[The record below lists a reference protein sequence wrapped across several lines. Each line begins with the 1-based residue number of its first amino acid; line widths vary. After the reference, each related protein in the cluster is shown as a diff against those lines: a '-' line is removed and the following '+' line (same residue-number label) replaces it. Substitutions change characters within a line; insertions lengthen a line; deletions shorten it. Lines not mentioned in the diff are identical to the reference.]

1 MQKLSILLAVLVASI
16 LFSGLKS
23 STAFAQEKLDWK
35 PFEEALSFAESEGLP
50 IFVDVWAPWCGW
62 CRKMKRD
69 VYPEL
74 AEHLSQNYVLTRINR
89 DDNETM
95 HSYKGQR
102 LSSLRLA
109 QKLNIQSV
117 PGIVLLNSKGEYV
130 MHLSGFIEN
139 KALRPLLE

>member
-1 MQKLSILLAVLVASI
+1 MQKLSILLAVLVAFI
-16 LFSGLKS
+16 LFSGLNS
-23 STAFAQEKLDWK
+23 PFAFAQEKLDWK
-35 PFEEALSFAESEGLP
+35 SFEEALSIAESEDLP

-74 AEHLSQNYVLTRINR
+74 ADHLIDNYVLTRINR

-95 HSYKGQR
+95 HNYKGQK

-109 QKLNIQSV
+109 QQLKIQSV
-117 PGIVLLNSKGEYV
+117 PGIVLLNSKGEYA
-130 MHLSGFIEN
+130 MHLSGFIEE
-139 KALRPLLE
+139 KALKPLLE